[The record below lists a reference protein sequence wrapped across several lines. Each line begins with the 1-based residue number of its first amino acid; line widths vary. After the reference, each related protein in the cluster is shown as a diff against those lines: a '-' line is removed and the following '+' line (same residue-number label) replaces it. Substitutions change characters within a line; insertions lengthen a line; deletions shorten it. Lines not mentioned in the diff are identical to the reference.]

1 MAALDPE
8 DNARYA
14 RADQLHPLAWQE
26 LARRPAPETAEAA
39 AARWDGSAFV
49 LDLLGRTLCVAPSE
63 RRVTFAD
70 NPSRTVSYQ
79 RGLVA
84 VTWLA
89 RALAVDPRGDWVTFR
104 ELPGGD
110 GFFRGPH
117 ALNTPALESHFGAQP
132 QTLAAA
138 AAALG
143 GHPCAGGDVAVELPA
158 LPRLPVRVLVWAGS
172 DEFSPTAHLLTD
184 PRATLHLPLDVL
196 WALTNLLIADL
207 TRSAA
212 P

>member
-1 MAALDPE
+1 MTALDPE
-8 DNARYA
+8 ENTLYA

-26 LARRPAPETAEAA
+26 LARRSAAETAEAA
-39 AARWDGSAFV
+39 AARWDGNAFL
-49 LDLLGRTLCVAPSE
+49 LDLLGRGLRVAPAE
-63 RRVTFAD
+63 RSVTFLAE
-70 NPSRTVSYQ
+70 PTQTVSYQ

-89 RALAVDPRGDWVTFR
+89 RALPVDPRGDWVTFR

-117 ALNTPALESHFGAQP
+117 ALNTAALESRFGAQP

-143 GHPCAGGDVAVELPA
+143 GRVCSGGDAAVEVPA
-158 LPRLPVRVLVWAGS
+158 LPRLPVRVLLWAAS
-172 DEFSPTAHLLTD
+172 DEFPPAANLLTD
-184 PRATLHLPLDVL
+184 PRAALHLPLDVL

-207 TRSAA
+207 TRSA